1 MDLETVKQFFD
12 SCHEA
17 KRITELM
24 PQLPSGLS
32 ARHIHVIDVIQ
43 RLSQKNSAVKVS
55 DVSQELQVTRPSI
68 TRLINDLEQLQVVT
82 KTPDHTDKR
91 IIWLQLTP
99 LGEQYYDFYIDKYH
113 NWVAVQLAPIAQEQ
127 LNMAAQAIHQ
137 AYQILNSSQMDM
149 SERPSSLKHNGGT
162 TQNE

>member
-1 MDLETVKQFFD
+1 M
-12 SCHEA
+12 
-17 KRITELM
+17 
-24 PQLPSGLS
+24 
-32 ARHIHVIDVIQ
+32 
-43 RLSQKNSAVKVS
+43 
-55 DVSQELQVTRPSI
+55 
-68 TRLINDLEQLQVVT
+68 EQLQVVT

-162 TQNE
+162 TQKNNYRKK

>member
-1 MDLETVKQFFD
+1 MDLETVKRFFD

-55 DVSQELQVTRPSI
+55 DVSE
-68 TRLINDLEQLQVVT
+68 NDLAAMMVGHQT
-82 KTPDHTDKR
+82 KHH
-91 IIWLQLTP
+91 P
-99 LGEQYYDFYIDKYH
+99 LNQRFG
-113 NWVAVQLAPIAQEQ
+113 
-127 LNMAAQAIHQ
+127 AASGCHQ
-137 AYQILNSSQMDM
+137 NTGSH
-149 SERPSSLKHNGGT
+149 R
-162 TQNE
+162 